1 MEQTLSSQHQA
12 KILEYRH
19 ISSATGD
26 IVKYIRD
33 RKYRKTKSLA
43 TRWKKFNSIAMGG
56 VEPNCIYTIA
66 GISGSGDVVLFKNIA
81 VYTRNRIDNYRANTG
96 NAEMQIPW

>member
-1 MEQTLSSQHQA
+1 
-12 KILEYRH
+12 
-19 ISSATGD
+19 
-26 IVKYIRD
+26 
-33 RKYRKTKSLA
+33 
-43 TRWKKFNSIAMGG
+43 MGG

-81 VYTRNRIDNYRANTG
+81 VYTGNRIDNYRANTG